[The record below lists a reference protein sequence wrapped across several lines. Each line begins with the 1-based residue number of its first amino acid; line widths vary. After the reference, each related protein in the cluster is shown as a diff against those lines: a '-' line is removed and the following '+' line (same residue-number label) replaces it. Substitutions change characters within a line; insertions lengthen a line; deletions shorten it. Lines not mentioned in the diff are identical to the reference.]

1 MDYEKKYKKLVGKIE
16 KAYLYAQTDSTKA
29 VLEEI
34 RPELKESEDERIRKE
49 LIEHCRNTRC
59 VTEEG
64 AERMTKYIA
73 WLEKQGDSPI
83 KWNKNTGGNKPQ
95 ESHSVLMKTTHGIA
109 EGEWKGECWFQY
121 RWAGIVRDSDVLF
134 WIEFSDLEKQGQ
146 KETKETSVWHEYNDK
161 IDLNRPF
168 LLITPKGQLSIM
180 SWNGKSLKS
189 VTFGGGGGIILE
201 GDRFAYIDD
210 LEKQGE
216 QASAWSEKDEEMIE
230 ETLYFIREYQQS
242 NRCKDEAG
250 MQNSVSCEKWLKSLK
265 QRIEE

>member
-1 MDYEKKYKKLVGKIE
+1 
-16 KAYLYAQTDSTKA
+16 
-29 VLEEI
+29 
-34 RPELKESEDERIRKE
+34 
-49 LIEHCRNTRC
+49 
-59 VTEEG
+59 
-64 AERMTKYIA
+64 
-73 WLEKQGDSPI
+73 
-83 KWNKNTGGNKPQ
+83 
-95 ESHSVLMKTTHGIA
+95 MKTTHGIA

-180 SWNGKSLKS
+180 SWDGKSLKS

-201 GDRFAYIDD
+201 GDRFAYIDV